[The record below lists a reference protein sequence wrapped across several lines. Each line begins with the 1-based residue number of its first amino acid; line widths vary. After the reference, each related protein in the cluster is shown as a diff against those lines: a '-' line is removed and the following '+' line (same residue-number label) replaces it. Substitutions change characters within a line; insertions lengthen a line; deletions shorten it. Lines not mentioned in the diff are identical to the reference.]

1 MHTAIEKQ
9 RNALFAL
16 CLSIAHAHDLKAML
30 HDVLRILG
38 ETLHMTQ
45 GAISIQDMENGPS
58 GAVAVWGTAM
68 PMAGENPHRLS
79 ETAMARVFRAAR
91 PFAVPRN
98 ATDPVF
104 PGNGRGRINGKASYA
119 ILGAPVFLSG
129 QPVGLI
135 SVDHLFEETTP
146 LDNDLDFLGMV
157 AAFVAQAVA
166 CVRNLHKREEHL
178 VQESEQ
184 WRAKAAD
191 ASRALRLVG
200 KSAAMDQVRDRLQRV
215 IPGHGPV
222 LLFGETGTGKSLAAR
237 LLHERSA
244 RAGQPFIKVNCGSL
258 PQARLEQDL
267 FGRGRHALTGA
278 NSTPGRL
285 EDAEGGIVLL
295 SEVELLG
302 EGAQARLVRYLTDG
316 VCERMD
322 GTVTHA
328 AARIVACSTNLE
340 GAMRS
345 GMFRPD
351 LYRLLAARAIRL
363 PSLREHKDDIP
374 SLLNHFLDIH
384 SREFG
389 RRLYLTPKALGCL
402 MKYDWP
408 GNVREMEHL
417 VERLSLMVEGDAID
431 LVDIPSFFFSA
442 VGPHVQRPDEL
453 VSLKDI
459 ERHEVVTALERHN
472 WIQSRAAREL
482 GITQRQMGYRVKKF
496 SLQGLIDERRR
507 QLRSRRPGH

>member
-1 MHTAIEKQ
+1 MHITIEKQ
-9 RNALFAL
+9 RDALFAMS
-16 CLSIAHAHDLKAML
+16 LSIAHAHDLDAL
-30 HDVLRILG
+30 LNELLRILG

-45 GAISIQDMENGPS
+45 GAISIQDQETGNDS
-58 GAVAVWGTAM
+58 SLAVWGLPA
-68 PMAGENPHRLS
+68 PLQGQNPHRLS
-79 ETAMARVFRAAR
+79 ETAMARVFRAAQ

-104 PGNGRGRINGKASYA
+104 PGNGRARVNGKASYA
-119 ILGAPVFLSG
+119 TLGAPVFLSG
-129 QPVGLI
+129 HPLGLI
-135 SVDHLFEETTP
+135 TVDHLFEDTAP
-146 LDNDLDFLGMV
+146 LENDLDFLGMV

-166 CVRNLHKREEHL
+166 CNRNQHAREVRLI
-178 VQESEQ
+178 QENEQ
-184 WRAKAAD
+184 LRTKAAE
-191 ASRALRLVG
+191 ATRSQRLVG
-200 KSAAMDQVRDRLQRV
+200 KSATMEQVRDRLQRV

-222 LLFGETGTGKSLAAR
+222 LFFGETGTGKSLAAR
-237 LLHERSA
+237 MLHERSA
-244 RAGQPFIKVNCGSL
+244 RAGQPFIKINCGSL

-267 FGRGRHALTGA
+267 FGRGRHALSGGSGA
-278 NSTPGRL
+278 PGRL
-285 EDAEGGIVLL
+285 EDAEDGIVFLC
-295 SEVELLG
+295 EVEQLG

-316 VCERMD
+316 VSERMD
-322 GTVTHA
+322 GSVAHA
-328 AARIVACSTNLE
+328 SARIVACSTNLE

-351 LYRLLAARAIRL
+351 LYRLLAGRAIRM
-363 PSLREHKDDIP
+363 PPLRERKDDIP